1 MLCDGCAL
9 PNFAYSQALA
19 SADVLLVAAG
29 AGFSA
34 DSGLPVY
41 DSIAADES
49 YASMGIA
56 YSDLCNPLM
65 MVERPELFFGFW
77 GECCNLYKAA
87 PLHAGYSLLN
97 RWAEEARQRLPANAD
112 LQPCWVY
119 TSNVDGNAHRPLVS
133 RDHAHRPLVSRDRPS
148 ISCDHAQVY
157 FVVAARLLMSLLK
170 YMAAAPNGS
179 AAEHPATALPA
190 PTTCLATYSSATCT
204 SGSILRGARGTT
216 W

>member
-1 MLCDGCAL
+1 MLCDSGAL
-9 PNFAYSQALA
+9 PNFVDSQALA
-19 SADVLLVAAG
+19 STDVLLVAAG

-41 DSIAADES
+41 DSIASDAL

-97 RWAEEARQRLPANAD
+97 RWADEARQRLPAHTD

-119 TSNVDGNAHRPLVS
+119 TSNVDGTHTVLSCHVIARPHHVIT
-133 RDHAHRPLVSRDRPS
+133 RRS
-148 ISCDHAQVY
+148 IS
-157 FVVAARLLMSLLK
+157 SLQR
-170 YMAAAPNGS
+170 A
-179 AAEHPATALPA
+179 
-190 PTTCLATYSSATCT
+190 C
-204 SGSILRGARGTT
+204 
-216 W
+216 